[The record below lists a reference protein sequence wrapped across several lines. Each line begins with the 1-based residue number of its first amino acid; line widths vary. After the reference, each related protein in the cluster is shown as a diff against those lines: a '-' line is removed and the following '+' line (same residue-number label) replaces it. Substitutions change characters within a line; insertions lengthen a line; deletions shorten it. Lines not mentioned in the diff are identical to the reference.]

1 MRQFVAPE
9 SAWIPRSSMR
19 RRRSVCSPTRVRGM
33 DYRSPTRF
41 EAVRHSKLWSMPVW
55 RTDTLNLQRTQ
66 SDKGMHTMKVLAAAL
81 LSLAAAS
88 AASAAPEGR
97 ADSAAVALTA
107 DDVNAWLDGYMPY
120 ALHTGDIAG
129 AVVAVVK
136 DGQIVTER
144 GFGYSNVEKR
154 TPVDPKLTL
163 FRPGSVSKLFTWTAV
178 MQQVEQGKIDLDAD
192 VNQYLDFKIPAR
204 DGKPVTMRQLM
215 QHVAGFE
222 EQAKG
227 IMSDD
232 PKSPNFEALLKQWV
246 PERVFVPGTTPAYS
260 NYGASLAGYIVQRVS
275 GESFDD
281 YLDKHIF
288 APLDMTHSTFRQPL
302 PANLEPLMS
311 QCYSL
316 ASEPAKKFEIIGPA
330 PAGSLSSP
338 GEDMAHFMIAHLQ
351 KGEYHGNRILKAET
365 AEMMHNSP
373 LTILPPLNRMEL
385 GFFETNINGREVIA
399 HLGDTQCF
407 HTSLHLFLK
416 EGVGFYVS
424 FNTPGKAGAVGGLR
438 GALFE
443 DFADRYFPPLE
454 NSTTKVD
461 AKTSAEHAAMLDGH
475 WENSRASQSSFLA
488 AVGLFGQTKAG
499 VNAKGELAVPFNGL
513 NGKPRHWVETAPYV
527 WRDQDSHERLA
538 AKVVDGKAVRFSID
552 GISPFMVFDRV
563 PGSQDAAWLL
573 PALYCALAA
582 LLLTAVFWPVT
593 AIVRRRFGAGL
604 ALGPDALRAYR
615 LSKVGSILLLAG
627 LGLWALTI
635 IRMFND
641 FNNLSDK
648 FNGSLRFTQVFGI
661 LGFLLGSAFIAWNLW
676 TVWKGARRWPAKV
689 WSIVLA
695 LSAFIVL
702 WIAFTFNLF
711 SFGIYF

>member
-1 MRQFVAPE
+1 MRTFHMLTAALIMLGTLSATAPSTATPAA
-9 SAWIPRSSMR
+9 SAT
-19 RRRSVCSPTRVRGM
+19 PTT
-33 DYRSPTRF
+33 PTTPTTPATPTAPAAPAA
-41 EAVRHSKLWSMPVW
+41 EAP
-55 RTDTLNLQRTQ
+55 
-66 SDKGMHTMKVLAAAL
+66 AAAL
-81 LSLAAAS
+81 
-88 AASAAPEGR
+88 
-97 ADSAAVALTA
+97 TA
-107 DDVNAWLDGYMPY
+107 QDVNAWLDGYLPY

-136 DGQIVTER
+136 DGQVLTER
-144 GFGYSNVEKR
+144 GFGYSDVAKR
-154 TPVDPKLTL
+154 TAVDPKLTL

-192 VNQYLDFKIPAR
+192 VNQYIDFKIPAR
-204 DGKPVTMRQLM
+204 DGKPVTMRELM

-232 PKSPNFEALLKQWV
+232 PKALGFEALLKQWV
-246 PERVFVPGTTPAYS
+246 PHRVFAPGSTPAYS

-281 YLDKHIF
+281 YIDKHIF
-288 APLDMTHSTFRQPL
+288 APLDMTHSSFRQPL
-302 PANLEPLMS
+302 PANLVPLMS
-311 QCYSL
+311 TCYSQ
-316 ASEPAKKFEIIGPA
+316 ASEPAKLFEIVGPA

-338 GEDMAHFMIAHLQ
+338 AEDMAHFMIAHLQ
-351 KGEYHGNRILKAET
+351 NGEYHGNRILKAET

-424 FNTPGKAGAVGGLR
+424 FNSPGKAGAAGGLR
-438 GALFE
+438 GALFD
-443 DFADRYFPPLE
+443 DFADRYFPAAE
-454 NSTTKVD
+454 SSTTKVD
-461 AKTSAEHAAMLDGH
+461 EKTSAAHAALLKGH
-475 WENSRASQSSFLA
+475 WVNSRGSQSSFLA
-488 AVGLFGQTKAG
+488 AVGLLGQTKLG
-499 VNAKGELAVPFNGL
+499 VNAKGELVTPLNGL
-513 NGKPRHWVETAPYV
+513 NGKPRHWVETAPFV
-527 WRDQDSHERLA
+527 WRDADGHERLA
-538 AKVVDGKAVRFSID
+538 AKVVDGKAVRFSVD

-563 PGSQDAAWLL
+563 PGYANGTWLL
-573 PALYCALAA
+573 PAAYCALGA

-593 AIVRRRFGAGL
+593 AIVRRRFGAVL
-604 ALGPDALRAYR
+604 ALAPDALRAYR

-627 LGLWALTI
+627 IGLWAFTI
-635 IRMFND
+635 IRMFNN

-648 FNGSLRFTQVFGI
+648 FNGSIRFAEGFGI
-661 LGFLLGSAFIAWNLW
+661 LAFILGSACIAWNLW
-676 TVWKGARRWPAKV
+676 AVWKGTRRWPAKV

-702 WIAFTFNLF
+702 WVAFGFNLIG
-711 SFGIYF
+711 FGIYF

>member
-1 MRQFVAPE
+1 MF
-9 SAWIPRSSMR
+9 
-19 RRRSVCSPTRVRGM
+19 T
-33 DYRSPTRF
+33 F
-41 EAVRHSKLWSMPVW
+41 F
-55 RTDTLNLQRTQ
+55 
-66 SDKGMHTMKVLAAAL
+66 AAAL
-81 LSLAAAS
+81 LTLGTLTATAQKTAPAPRLAPATAAPAAAPQATVP
-88 AASAAPEGR
+88 AAAAP
-97 ADSAAVALTA
+97 AAAGAAPAATLTA
-107 DDVNAWLDGYMPY
+107 DDLNAWLDGYMPY

-144 GFGYSNVEKR
+144 GFGYSDVAKR
-154 TPVDPKLTL
+154 APVDPKLTL

-204 DGKPVTMRQLM
+204 DGKPVTMRELM

-232 PKSPNFEALLKQWV
+232 PKSPGFEALLKQWV
-246 PERVFVPGTTPAYS
+246 PERVFAAGSTPAYS

-288 APLDMTHSTFRQPL
+288 APLEMKNSTFRQPL

-316 ASEPAKKFEIIGPA
+316 ASEPAKNFEIIGPA

-351 KGEYHGNRILKAET
+351 NGEYHGNRILKAET

-385 GFFETNINGREVIA
+385 GFFETNVNGREVIA

-438 GALFE
+438 GALFD
-443 DFADRYFPPLE
+443 DFADRYFPAAE
-454 NSTTKVD
+454 TAATAVD
-461 AKTSAEHAAMLDGH
+461 AKTSATHATLLKGH
-475 WENSRASQSSFLA
+475 WVNSRGSQSSFLA
-488 AVGLFGQTKAG
+488 AVGLLGQTKAG
-499 VNAKGELAVPFNGL
+499 VNAKGELDVPFNGL
-513 NGKPRHWVETAPYV
+513 NGKPRHWVETAPFV

-552 GISPFMVFDRV
+552 GISPFMVLDRV
-563 PGSQDAAWLL
+563 QWYADAAWLV
-573 PALYCALAA
+573 PALYCALAV
-582 LLLTAVFWPVT
+582 LLLTAVFWPIT
-593 AIVRRRFGAGL
+593 AIVRRRFGASL

-627 LGLWALTI
+627 LGLWAFTI

-641 FNNLSDK
+641 FNNLTNK
-648 FNGSLRFTQVFGI
+648 FNGNVRFAELFGI
-661 LGFLLGSAFIAWNLW
+661 MAFLLGSAFVAWNLW
-676 TVWKGARRWPAKV
+676 TVWKGTRRWPAKT

>member
-1 MRQFVAPE
+1 MRIFTFLATALLTLGTLTATAQKTKTGPAPSVAP
-9 SAWIPRSSMR
+9 ATTVPAPQAT
-19 RRRSVCSPTRVRGM
+19 VP
-33 DYRSPTRF
+33 P
-41 EAVRHSKLWSMPVW
+41 
-55 RTDTLNLQRTQ
+55 
-66 SDKGMHTMKVLAAAL
+66 AAAP
-81 LSLAAAS
+81 AAT
-88 AASAAPEGR
+88 
-97 ADSAAVALTA
+97 LTA

-144 GFGYSNVEKR
+144 GFGYSDVAKR
-154 TPVDPKLTL
+154 APVDPKLTL

-192 VNQYLDFKIPAR
+192 VNQYIDFKIPGR
-204 DGKPVTMRQLM
+204 DGKPVTMRELM

-232 PKSPNFEALLKQWV
+232 PKSPGFEALLKQWV
-246 PERVFVPGTTPAYS
+246 PERVFAAGSTPAYS

-288 APLDMTHSTFRQPL
+288 APLDMKHSTFRQPL

-316 ASEPAKKFEIIGPA
+316 ASEPPKKFEIVGPA
-330 PAGSLSSP
+330 PAGALSSP

-351 KGEYHGNRILKAET
+351 NGEYHGNRILKAET
-365 AEMMHNSP
+365 AQMMHNSP

-385 GFFETNINGREVIA
+385 GFFETNVNGREVIA

-443 DFADRYFPPLE
+443 DFADRYFPAAE
-454 NSTTKVD
+454 TAATAAA
-461 AKTSAEHAAMLDGH
+461 AKTSAAHAAMLKGH
-475 WENSRASQSSFLA
+475 WVNSRGSQSSFLA
-488 AVGLFGQTKAG
+488 AVGLFGQTKVG
-499 VNAKGELAVPFNGL
+499 VNAKGELDTPFNGL
-513 NGKPRHWVETAPYV
+513 NGKPRHWAETAPFV
-527 WRDQDSHERLA
+527 WRDQDGHERLA
-538 AKVVDGKAVRFSID
+538 AKVVDGEAVRFSID
-552 GISPFMVFDRV
+552 GISPFMVMDRV
-563 PGSQDAAWLL
+563 QWYADAAWLV
-573 PALYCALAA
+573 PAIYGALTA
-582 LLLTAVFWPVT
+582 LLLTAVFWPIT
-593 AIVRRRFGAGL
+593 AIVRRRFGASL
-604 ALGPDALRAYR
+604 ALGPEALRAYR
-615 LSKVGSILLLAG
+615 LSKVASILLLAG
-627 LGLWALTI
+627 LGLWAFTVV
-635 IRMFND
+635 RMFND
-641 FNNLSDK
+641 FNNLTNK
-648 FNGSLRFTQVFGI
+648 INGSIRFAEVFGI
-661 LGFLLGSAFIAWNLW
+661 LAFLSGSAFIAWNLW
-676 TVWKGARRWPAKV
+676 TVWKGTRRWPAKV

-702 WIAFTFNLF
+702 WIAFVFNLF
-711 SFGIYF
+711 SFGVNF

>member
-1 MRQFVAPE
+1 LTATAQKTKTAPAP
-9 SAWIPRSSMR
+9 SLA
-19 RRRSVCSPTRVRGM
+19 
-33 DYRSPTRF
+33 
-41 EAVRHSKLWSMPVW
+41 PV
-55 RTDTLNLQRTQ
+55 TTAP
-66 SDKGMHTMKVLAAAL
+66 AAAPQANVPP
-81 LSLAAAS
+81 AAAP
-88 AASAAPEGR
+88 AAGAAAAATP
-97 ADSAAVALTA
+97 AVALTA

-144 GFGYSNVEKR
+144 GFGYSDVEKR
-154 TPVDPKLTL
+154 APVDPKLTL

-192 VNQYLDFKIPAR
+192 VNQYLDFKIPTR
-204 DGKPVTMRQLM
+204 DGKPVTMRELM

-232 PKSPNFEALLKQWV
+232 PNSPGFEALLKQWV
-246 PERVFVPGTTPAYS
+246 PERVFAAGSTPAYS

-281 YLDKHIF
+281 YIDKHIF
-288 APLDMTHSTFRQPL
+288 APLDMQHSTFRQPL
-302 PANLEPLMS
+302 PANLVPLMS
-311 QCYSL
+311 KGYPA
-316 ASEPAKKFEIIGPA
+316 ASEPAKPYEIVGPA
-330 PAGSLSSP
+330 PAGSLASP

-351 KGEYHGNRILKAET
+351 NGEYHGNRILKAET

-399 HLGDTQCF
+399 HLGDTQNF

-424 FNTPGKAGAVGGLR
+424 FNSLGKAGAAGELR
-438 GALFE
+438 GALFD
-443 DFADRYFPPLE
+443 DFADRYFPAAE
-454 NSTTKVD
+454 TAATAVD
-461 AKTSAEHAAMLDGH
+461 AKSSATHAAMLKGH
-475 WENSRASQSSFLA
+475 WVNSRGSQSSFLA
-488 AVGLFGQTKAG
+488 AVGLFGQTKLG
-499 VNAKGELAVPFNGL
+499 VNAKGELVTPLNGL
-513 NGKPRHWVETAPYV
+513 NGKPRRWVETAPFV
-527 WRDQDSHERLA
+527 WRDQDGHERLA
-538 AKVVDGKAVRFSID
+538 AKVVDGEAVRFSID

-563 PGSQDAAWLL
+563 PGYENSAWLL
-573 PALYCALAA
+573 PAVYFALGA

-604 ALGPDALRAYR
+604 ALDPDALRAYR
-615 LSKVGSILLLAG
+615 FSKVGSILLLAG
-627 LGLWALTI
+627 LGLWAFTV

-641 FNNLSDK
+641 FNNLSNK
-648 FNGSLRFTQVFGI
+648 FNGSIRFAEVFGI
-661 LGFLLGSAFIAWNLW
+661 LAFLSGSALIAWNLW
-676 TVWKGARRWPAKV
+676 TVWKGTRRWPAKV

-711 SFGIYF
+711 SLGVYF